1 MPPRSASISVEL
13 KGSCATVVTHG
24 INLGVACSEGLSSG
38 TACHTPVKRTEI
50 RVGFHNFVA
59 EKRCKSNLSAHAY
72 SNPAS
77 SLRSL
82 NHAELKFRKRIAR
95 ILTVAS
101 HTNRGR
107 TQDTLIRNRHFRRGI
122 ILVKNCRLYIQYPG
136 NLARTDCRMRN
147 KFYLSSLTLT
157 TKGRQSLPCGKTCP
171 PDGPALLGSGSV

>member
-1 MPPRSASISVEL
+1 MESKTLIYGRR
-13 KGSCATVVTHG
+13 GSER
-24 INLGVACSEGLSSG
+24 I
-38 TACHTPVKRTEI
+38 
-50 RVGFHNFVA
+50 
-59 EKRCKSNLSAHAY
+59 LSAHALG
-72 SNPAS
+72 NPAS
-77 SLRSL
+77 SLRLL

-157 TKGRQSLPCGKTCP
+157 TKGRQSLLFKRPVPQRKLHKPEKCVIIKYKVFYCF
-171 PDGPALLGSGSV
+171 LN

>member
-1 MPPRSASISVEL
+1 MAE
-13 KGSCATVVTHG
+13 
-24 INLGVACSEGLSSG
+24 
-38 TACHTPVKRTEI
+38 EI
-50 RVGFHNFVA
+50 QARI
-59 EKRCKSNLSAHAY
+59 LSAHALG
-72 SNPAS
+72 NPAS

-157 TKGRQSLPCGKTCP
+157 TKGRQSLLFKRLVPQRKLHNPEKNGNFPFFSISIIKKS
-171 PDGPALLGSGSV
+171 AV